1 MEFSND
7 LWVSG
12 VPLLEKIIRSILVY
26 FFLLIALRLGGKRE
40 LGQMTGFDL
49 VVLLLIS
56 NTVQNAIIGND
67 NSVLGGFVGATTL
80 LIVNYFVVRLAYR
93 YPSIMRLLEGESTVL
108 VKNGQII
115 LENLAAEVITQAE
128 LKVSLRRQ
136 GFRSL
141 AEVKQAILERDG
153 SLTVESQSLKMDE
166 AIYQQHIMEQL
177 DRIEE
182 ILKQK
187 G

>member
-1 MEFSND
+1 MEFYND

-67 NSVLGGFVGATTL
+67 NSVLGGFVGAATL
-80 LIVNYFVVRLAYR
+80 LMVNYIVVRLAYR
-93 YPSIMRLLEGESTVL
+93 HSLFLRILEGEPTIL

-115 LENLAAEVITQAE
+115 VENLASEVITQAE
-128 LKVSLRRQ
+128 LKASLRRQ
-136 GFRSL
+136 GFRKLSD
-141 AEVKQAILERDG
+141 VKRAILETDG
-153 SLTVESQSLKMDE
+153 SLSVEPQSLKMDE
-166 AIYQQHIMEQL
+166 GTYQQHIMEQL

-182 ILKQK
+182 MLKQK

>member
-1 MEFSND
+1 MEFYND
-7 LWVSG
+7 LFISG
-12 VPLLEKIIRSILVY
+12 VPLLEKIVRSILVY

-67 NSVLGGFVGATTL
+67 NSVLGGFVGAATL
-80 LIVNYFVVRLAYR
+80 LIVNYVVVRLAYR
-93 YPSIMRLLEGESTVL
+93 YTMILRILEGKPTIL

-115 LENLAAEVITQAE
+115 KENLASEVITQAE
-128 LKVSLRRQ
+128 LKASLRRQ
-136 GFRSL
+136 GFRRLSD
-141 AEVKQAILERDG
+141 VRKAILETDG
-153 SLTVESQSLKMDE
+153 SLSIEPQNLKMDE
-166 AIYQQHIMEQL
+166 GTFQQHIMDQL
-177 DRIEE
+177 DRLEE
-182 ILKQK
+182 MLKEK

>member
-67 NSVLGGFVGATTL
+67 NSVLGGFVGAATL

-93 YPSIMRLLEGESTVL
+93 YPSIMRILEGESTVL
-108 VKNGQII
+108 IKNGQII
-115 LENLAAEVITQAE
+115 LEHLAAEVITQAE
-128 LKVSLRRQ
+128 LKASLRRQ
-136 GFRSL
+136 GFRKL
-141 AEVKQAILERDG
+141 AEVKQAILETDG
-153 SLTVESQSLKMDE
+153 SLSVESQSSKMDE
-166 AIYQQHIMEQL
+166 ATYQNHVMEQL
-177 DRIEE
+177 NRIEE
-182 ILKQK
+182 ILKEK
-187 G
+187 R